1 MIGHASRGDHYPA
14 MYGETVRVYRNLHA
28 DRWSVQA
35 RRAGRWVVVAHVG
48 ALSLSDCHAVVSEA
62 GRQRVIERRRK
73 GVHAFIVGTLRS
85 DYTRPGEHAERITYN
100 PFRSGAFECAGQPL
114 TAAFAASFDLIGRA
128 WIPAVP
134 LI

>member
-1 MIGHASRGDHYPA
+1 MIDHTSRGDHYPA
-14 MYGETVRVYRNLHA
+14 TYGETVRVYRNLHA

-35 RRAGRWVVVAHVG
+35 RRNGRWVVVAHVG
-48 ALSLSDCHAVVSEA
+48 ALSLSDCYARAYEA
-62 GRQRVIERRRK
+62 GRLRALESRRK
-73 GVHAFIVGTLRS
+73 SVYAFIVGTLRS

-100 PFRSGAFECAGQPL
+100 AFRPGVFECAGQPL

-134 LI
+134 LL